1 MKNYLRALKPPV
13 RTQSERLTPDQVQ
26 NNAGGYTFKVSDEG
40 RFLRFLILG
49 TAEGTYY
56 AGEAAHTMQATDFV
70 RSYAA
75 GHGPEAL
82 RLILDVVR
90 GNRAPKPDATLL
102 ALALVARTSDL
113 ETRRAA
119 WTALPEVARTGTMLL
134 HFLACQDA
142 LGGWGRLTRRGVA
155 RVYEELP
162 LEKLALWAVKYRSRD
177 GWAQADA
184 LRLSHPVARDASR
197 HAVFQSMLGRPLPT
211 LEALGPEKSAPALRL
226 IEGHGRVLAVTSDA
240 EAAALMRDYGLPIE
254 AVPTEARGA
263 AVYRA
268 AMSTGGLTWLLRNL
282 GNLSRL
288 GLLAPQHPEIV
299 AEVAVRLT
307 DARALRRG
315 RIHPLDA
322 LRAQL
327 VYAQGRGVRGHH
339 VWTPVP
345 AVIDALQTA
354 FSLAFGAVK
363 PSGGRYLLALDVSGS
378 MDSGT
383 VGGVPGLTPRLATAA
398 MSLVT
403 ARTEAQ
409 TTSVAFTAGR
419 LRWPVGRRHS
429 RPDAADHQSGPALGR
444 RGQGHAG
451 TADGRHRLRV
461 ADAVGRA
468 AARAGRHLRGLHR
481 QRDLGRQGP
490 PVGGAGAIPPA
501 HGPRGAAGGGG
512 HDRHALQHR
521 RPARPG
527 HAGRGRLRRGRSQP
541 DRVVCPGRAGVVL
554 FRVSVASQYS
564 PVLTPSALVDGVFS
578 LRLKVRRSVSV
589 QTGRDW
595 RRR

>member
-26 NNAGGYTFKVSDEG
+26 NNAGGYAFKVSDEG

-56 AGEAAHTMQATDFV
+56 AGEAAHTVQATDFV

-211 LEALGPEKSAPALRL
+211 LEAPGPEKSAPALRL

-299 AEVAVRLT
+299 AEVAARLT
-307 DARALRRG
+307 DARALRQG

-409 TTSVAFTAGR
+409 TTSVAFTAGPGGYGGRWGGGTPGLTPLTISPAQR
-419 LRWPVGRRHS
+419 LDDVVRAMRALPMGGTDCALPMLWAAQQRVPVDTFVVYTDNETWAGRVHPSVALEQYRQRMGRGARLVVVGMTATPFSIADPHD
-429 RPDAADHQSGPALGR
+429 RGMLDVVGFDAAAPNLIGSFARGELG
-444 RGQGHAG
+444 
-451 TADGRHRLRV
+451 
-461 ADAVGRA
+461 
-468 AARAGRHLRGLHR
+468 
-481 QRDLGRQGP
+481 
-490 PVGGAGAIPPA
+490 
-501 HGPRGAAGGGG
+501 
-512 HDRHALQHR
+512 
-521 RPARPG
+521 
-527 HAGRGRLRRGRSQP
+527 
-541 DRVVCPGRAGVVL
+541 
-554 FRVSVASQYS
+554 
-564 PVLTPSALVDGVFS
+564 
-578 LRLKVRRSVSV
+578 
-589 QTGRDW
+589 
-595 RRR
+595 